1 MSERVF
7 SLPSTITRLLYIAEA
22 DDHVFNEF
30 GRCSDIFILWKQTGI
45 TNAESDS
52 MVVRFWYLMRH
63 EYCITKNPSGI

>member
-30 GRCSDIFILWKQTGI
+30 GRCSDIFILWK
-45 TNAESDS
+45 TNRDYECGK
-52 MVVRFWYLMRH
+52 R
-63 EYCITKNPSGI
+63 